1 MADKKDSMEL
11 ELEMILS
18 AWDQEENKESN
29 VPQNEK
35 KQERKKPT
43 DTGTKKKEA
52 PKKEETRE
60 QKREKNEKNVSK
72 KSSSHKKSGGTGKI
86 VVTVLLGIVL
96 CLIVMTVC
104 FMGIYWK
111 GKNHMTSFDGMVFRI
126 PEEVTAV
133 SDNNGRTVSYEDQ
146 KYQRRT
152 GTTNLLLIGKN
163 PNYTF
168 STVVVNFDEKSNS
181 YRTMAVPASLL
192 AIDYSSAMN
201 YSDIAD
207 YVSDYLCGLSIQ
219 GYMVLDMQVVD
230 SYLDTKTEQITDS
243 QQMEKLVQFVD
254 KVTDSASDD
263 WTVPAEVMKMFGNS
277 FSTNMSLADL
287 CYVYRLY
294 VTCSGSAENEFT
306 ESTDIHMVFQQ
317 YLNTFYAISS

>member
-18 AWDQEENKESN
+18 AWDQEENKEPD
-29 VPQNEK
+29 VPQTEK
-35 KQERKKPT
+35 KQEREKPA
-43 DTGTKKKEA
+43 DTGKKKKEA
-52 PKKEETRE
+52 PPKEKIRE

-72 KSSSHKKSGGTGKI
+72 KGSGHKKSGGTGKI

-96 CLIVMTVC
+96 CLIVVSVC

-111 GKNHMTSFDGMVFRI
+111 GKNHMTSFEGMVFQV
-126 PEEVTAV
+126 PEEITAV

-146 KYQRRT
+146 KYQRRS
-152 GTTNLLLIGKN
+152 GTANILLIGKN

-230 SYLDTKTEQITDS
+230 GYLNVKTDQITDS

-254 KVTDSASDD
+254 KVTENASES
-263 WTVPAEVMKMFGNS
+263 WKVPAKVMKMFGNS

-306 ESTDIHMVFQQ
+306 VPTDIHTVFQQ
-317 YLNTFYAISS
+317 YLNTFYEIY

>member
-18 AWDQEENKESN
+18 AWDQDENKESD
-29 VPQNEK
+29 VPQTEK
-35 KQERKKPT
+35 EQKREKQA
-43 DTGTKKKEA
+43 DTGTKKKEV
-52 PKKEETRE
+52 PQKEKARE
-60 QKREKNEKNVSK
+60 QKREKNKKNVSK
-72 KSSSHKKSGGTGKI
+72 KNSSHKKSGGTCKI
-86 VVTVLLGIVL
+86 VVTVILGVVL
-96 CLIVMTVC
+96 CLIVMSAC

-111 GKNHMTSFDGMVFRI
+111 GKNHMTSFDGMVFQV
-126 PEEVTAV
+126 PEEVTAF
-133 SDNNGRTVSYEDQ
+133 SNNNGRIISYED
-146 KYQRRT
+146 KEYQRRT
-152 GTTNLLLIGKN
+152 GTTNILLIGKN
-163 PNYTF
+163 SNYTF

-181 YRTMAVPASLL
+181 FRTMAVPASLL

-230 SYLDTKTEQITDS
+230 GYLDAKTDQITD
-243 QQMEKLVQFVD
+243 QLQMEKLVKFVD
-254 KVTDSASDD
+254 KVTDSASED

-287 CYVYRLY
+287 CYIYRLH
-294 VTCSGSAENEFT
+294 VTCSDSSANEFT
-306 ESTDIHMVFQQ
+306 EPTDIHMVFQQ
-317 YLNTFYAISS
+317 YLNTFYEISS